1 MTKGILSFGRDDDDI
16 VVVAFSETPILRN
29 TGRSAYEL
37 AADVAEALFKQCGLE
52 PGGIDGFSTVLPL
65 SEAGNPFWAN
75 YCAEYLGIA
84 PVWQNLAACG
94 GASVLSGIA
103 ATAAALSD
111 HRCEA
116 ALLVHADAPSTR
128 DLSVFGAHRTEIAD
142 PTGLFGAPGTFGMI
156 MTRYIAE
163 YGLDR
168 HGLANLLC
176 TQRSNAASN
185 ELSYPKLRSAVTP
198 DDYLRARVLS
208 EPLTLLDSVMPCDG
222 ANGLIL
228 MRGETATRMGLRAVA
243 RLLSYGEITN
253 PDIHD
258 PRADMLRPG
267 HARIAAS
274 VLEAAGVRREDL
286 DLLCLY
292 DDFLIAVALQLEAF
306 GYCARGEGSQFL
318 ARTDISPAGKLP
330 INPGGGL
337 IGCGQTGL
345 ACGGQLF
352 LEAVRQVAHQAEA
365 RQVPEARYAL
375 VTGIGVMPYGR
386 SWGTSNCMV
395 ISNA

>member
-1 MTKGILSFGRDDDDI
+1 MARGILSFGRDDDDI
-16 VVVAFSETPILRN
+16 VVVAFAETPILRN

-37 AADVAEALFKQCGLE
+37 AADVAEALFKQSGLE
-52 PGGIDGFSTVLPL
+52 PGDIDGFSTVLPL

-75 YCAEYLGIA
+75 YCAEYLGIS
-84 PVWQNLAACG
+84 PIWHNLAACG

-103 ATAAALSD
+103 AAATALSD
-111 HRCEA
+111 QRCEL

-128 DLSVFGAHRTEIAD
+128 DLSAFGAHRAEIAD
-142 PTGLFGAPGTFGMI
+142 PTGLFGAPGAFGMI

-168 HGLANLLC
+168 NGLANLLC

-185 ELSYPKLRSAVTP
+185 DLSYPKLRSSVTP
-198 DDYLRARVLS
+198 NDYLLARIIS

-228 MRGETATRMGLRAVA
+228 MRGGTAARRRLRAMA

-253 PDIHD
+253 PDIHH
-258 PRADMLRPG
+258 PHADMLLPG
-267 HARIAAS
+267 HGCIATA

-306 GYCARGEGSQFL
+306 GYCARF
-318 ARTDISPAGKLP
+318 
-330 INPGGGL
+330 
-337 IGCGQTGL
+337 
-345 ACGGQLF
+345 
-352 LEAVRQVAHQAEA
+352 
-365 RQVPEARYAL
+365 
-375 VTGIGVMPYGR
+375 
-386 SWGTSNCMV
+386 
-395 ISNA
+395 